1 MRRYLRD
8 NESIPIPANW
18 NIMRFIDTI
27 EKRRR
32 KQFGFDAPIFKGKT
46 AAKKSPP
53 KKRKPYKKR
62 SPKKKISPKKRKVES
77 DYDDEDDLSD
87 PELDEPEIEKGSSK
101 RAYH

>member
-32 KQFGFDAPIFKGKT
+32 KQFGFEAPLYKSKSPV
-46 AAKKSPP
+46 KKSPA

-62 SPKKKISPKKRKVES
+62 TPKKKPSPKKRKVES
-77 DYDDEDDLSD
+77 DYEEDEEFS
-87 PELDEPEIEKGSSK
+87 EQENEEPDIEKGVKNLLS
-101 RAYH
+101 

>member
-32 KQFGFDAPIFKGKT
+32 KQFGFEAPLYKSKSPV
-46 AAKKSPP
+46 KKSPA
-53 KKRKPYKKR
+53 KKQQIEVAKSRTVDGG
-62 SPKKKISPKKRKVES
+62 KIQKYS
-77 DYDDEDDLSD
+77 YFN
-87 PELDEPEIEKGSSK
+87 
-101 RAYH
+101 